1 LNQEGFCHFDKSAQK
16 TQAVT
21 LNGKVYKAEAAAT
34 ITGWRTTAV
43 FRNGTETDGRI
54 STLKSLIVPISQA
67 NLKNALHTRGPVS
80 VSIDATPPDF
90 YYYGGGIFD
99 NTACTSYDLDH
110 SVLAVG
116 YGRDTKT
123 GKDYWFV
130 QIECRAVCTV
140 LCSVV
145 SCRAAL
151 RCAAL
156 CCAVLCCA
164 VLCCA
169 MPLVCTALPLRVH
182 SMSCTV
188 VTLAVNS
195 HSIRRFA
202 SHLAWHRIV
211 KNSWS
216 SYWGEEGYVRVAID
230 EHNIC
235 GVATTPNYVVGLTV
249 GAQQ

>member
-140 LCSVV
+140 LCCVV
-145 SCRAAL
+145 SCRAALRCAVL

-169 MPLVCTALPLRVH
+169 VLCYATSVHRTAATRSWHVVH
-182 SMSCTV
+182 S
-188 VTLAVNS
+188 S
-195 HSIRRFA
+195 HSCCK
-202 SHLAWHRIV
+202 LTLD
-211 KNSWS
+211 S
-216 SYWGEEGYVRVAID
+216 SIRVAP
-230 EHNIC
+230 
-235 GVATTPNYVVGLTV
+235 GM
-249 GAQQ
+249 AQDCEEFLEQLLGRRRVRTRGD